1 MVAKQSAETRDEVK
15 RSPSKPAPTAAT
27 GLTHALTAVTFAPS
41 TSFIPYACTANSN
54 WNNDTSGPSRYVVW
68 LLPLLAFVAAEETG
82 GPASRPPGRLRGE

>member
-41 TSFIPYACTANSN
+41 TSFIPYACTANS
-54 WNNDTSGPSRYVVW
+54 
-68 LLPLLAFVAAEETG
+68 E
-82 GPASRPPGRLRGE
+82 